1 MVNKKFMTILLGL
14 MIVTGS
20 FAMLVSYLSNTSTVE
35 VEVESPISLT
45 QLNEL
50 PEETYGGDTLNLS
63 YIETNENINTAIE
76 GFVEVTISRDDGA
89 DMELG
94 EFTNFVITEYESR
107 YLDGEL
113 IGEFITD
120 CNETR
125 VAKESIDVLS
135 ALVLSPDLKT
145 VTFRTSTSLLEG
157 QTCVAFDGALT
168 LSPAVL
174 GTYNI
179 VTQVMVE

>member
-1 MVNKKFMTILLGL
+1 MTILLGL

-35 VEVESPISLT
+35 VKVESPISLE

-50 PEETYGGDTLNLS
+50 PENTYGGDTLELS
-63 YIETNENINTAIE
+63 YIETNENIDTAIE
-76 GFVEVTISRDDGA
+76 GFVEVTISRKDSA

-107 YLDGEL
+107 YLDGDL
-113 IGEFITD
+113 AGEFITD
-120 CNETR
+120 CNMTR
-125 VAKESIDVLS
+125 VAKDSIDVLG
-135 ALVLSPDLKT
+135 ALVLSEDLKT

-157 QTCVAFDGALT
+157 QTCVAFDGALK
-168 LSPAVL
+168 LNAASE